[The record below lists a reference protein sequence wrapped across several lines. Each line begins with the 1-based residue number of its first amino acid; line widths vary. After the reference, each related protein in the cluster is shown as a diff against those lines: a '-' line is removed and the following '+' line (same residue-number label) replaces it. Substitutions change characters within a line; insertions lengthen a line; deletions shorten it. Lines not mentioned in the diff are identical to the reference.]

1 MRTTDEIMHNGKTLT
16 EILKLHKKWRNSED
30 GGVRANLSRAN
41 LIGADLSGADLIGA
55 NLIGADL
62 SGANLSGADL
72 SRADLSRAN
81 LSGADLSGANLS
93 GADLSR
99 ANLSGAKYRGITIKY
114 LRSFSGLYRYITVV
128 AIADDGTEYIGL
140 GCKFLKKQKW
150 DGDGFWNNT
159 NEFPDDNSIATKERI
174 LALKFANDWIELHRP
189 EWK

>member
-93 GADLSR
+93 GADLS
-99 ANLSGAKYRGITIKY
+99 GAKYRGITIKY